1 MADFIL
7 FASEQWLMF
16 GVLIAL
22 AVMLIMHEGRKGGA
36 AVTPAQMTTMV
47 NNEDGVVLDIRDAA
61 DFKVG
66 HIVGAVNVPNAKLQG
81 QLTMLEKHKTD
92 PIIVVCKF
100 GQTAGSASKVL
111 KEAGFEKV
119 FKLGGG
125 MSEWQ
130 ASQMPVVSA

>member
-7 FASEQWLMF
+7 FASEQWLML

-22 AVMLIMHEGRKGGA
+22 AVMLFMHEGRKGGP
-36 AVTPAQMTTMV
+36 AVSPAQMTGLV
-47 NNEDGVVLDIRDAA
+47 NNEEGVVLDIRDAA
-61 DFKVG
+61 DYTAG
-66 HIVGAVNVPNAKLQG
+66 HIVGAINVPNAKLAG
-81 QLTMLEKHKTD
+81 QLTMLEKHKAK

-100 GQTAGSASKVL
+100 GQTAGPASKIL
-111 KEAGFEKV
+111 KEAGFESV

-130 ASQMPVVSA
+130 ASQMPIVKA